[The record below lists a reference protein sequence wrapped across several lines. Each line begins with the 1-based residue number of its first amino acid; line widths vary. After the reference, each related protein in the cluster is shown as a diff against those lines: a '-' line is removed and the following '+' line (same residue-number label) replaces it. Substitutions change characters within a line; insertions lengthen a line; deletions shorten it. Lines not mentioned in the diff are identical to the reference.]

1 MLMKRRDFLSKAC
14 LMCGTVA
21 VGAVAVTSLESCK
34 TNESVTGGAPAP
46 EGLQVLNNQV
56 RIPMAEMES
65 SRLKTLKVKG
75 LPKEL
80 LLVKNGESE
89 FEAYLMRCPHAGGTV
104 RAEASDLVCA
114 LHGSRFDFKGKVTKG
129 PSKEGL
135 KKYPVS
141 TEGKYLI
148 VSVV

>member
-1 MLMKRRDFLSKAC
+1 MKRRDFLSKAC

-34 TNESVTGGAPAP
+34 TTESVSGGAPES

-56 RIPMAEMES
+56 RIPLAEMEA
-65 SRLKTLKVKG
+65 SRLKTLRVKG

-80 LLVKNGESE
+80 LLVKNGENE

-104 RAEASDLVCA
+104 RAESSDLVCA

-135 KKYPVS
+135 KSYPVS
-141 TEGKYLI
+141 I
-148 VSVV
+148 DVNNIVVSVI